1 VGTDYQVKL
10 TAWGGLKPYA
20 WRSPDPLP
28 PGLKLQN
35 DGTLSGKP
43 AKGGDFAFTVQV
55 SDLRQSANRRFSVY
69 ISPTQVDAFGG
80 VTALPSPRGAT
91 GAWRTEKIG
100 KHWVLVT
107 PAGHAFWMI
116 GIWGVPVDDSK
127 DERGGNY
134 DQRTTAKYGNRQFT
148 YLQANRRLRSWGFN
162 SVGPWSYRMS
172 FPIDEESEWGGAQP
186 VKFPYTLRGIDTSE
200 GGRKDGLFK
209 NLYAGLD
216 KDIAHYIWYA
226 ANFPDVFDPAWV
238 SNTRRLYVTHRV
250 LIQQS
255 KSPYFLGG
263 FSDETDN
270 LTGFG
275 PGPEFAS
282 DPPDKTHSHLGY
294 IALVTAPSQLT
305 NPYSSPAGQ
314 RYGDTKVYTKYALR
328 DFLQVKYGTI
338 GALNAAWHSSYTT
351 FDSDGGWPTGNGL
364 LDENGRTSHQ
374 WLGTADPILP
384 RSAGAN
390 PNMVKDLDEFLYRM
404 TRQLLSVQRDAFR
417 AAVPNGLFFGPTS
430 IGGWWAPARAPIYR
444 AAGEILDVVSVTTD
458 CSQAQ
463 LDFITRA
470 AGDVPLII
478 WEGMVANPDSSRW
491 RHTDSEGATPA
502 WQLKTQAARGQRY
515 QRRVDFLFSGVSS
528 TTGSSPFV
536 GTMWWWWLDMIGEQM
551 NWGLVS
557 LMDNAYDGI
566 EAGMAPGI
574 DAWGYPTGGEEKN
587 YGDFIGPARA
597 MNYSILERLA
607 NGK

>member
-1 VGTDYQVKL
+1 V
-10 TAWGGLKPYA
+10 
-20 WRSPDPLP
+20 
-28 PGLKLQN
+28 
-35 DGTLSGKP
+35 
-43 AKGGDFAFTVQV
+43 
-55 SDLRQSANRRFSVY
+55 
-69 ISPTQVDAFGG
+69 
-80 VTALPSPRGAT
+80 
-91 GAWRTEKIG
+91 
-100 KHWVLVT
+100 
-107 PAGHAFWMI
+107 
-116 GIWGVPVDDSK
+116 
-127 DERGGNY
+127 
-134 DQRTTAKYGNRQFT
+134 
-148 YLQANRRLRSWGFN
+148 
-162 SVGPWSYRMS
+162 
-172 FPIDEESEWGGAQP
+172 
-186 VKFPYTLRGIDTSE
+186 
-200 GGRKDGLFK
+200 
-209 NLYAGLD
+209 
-216 KDIAHYIWYA
+216 
-226 ANFPDVFDPAWV
+226 
-238 SNTRRLYVTHRV
+238 
-250 LIQQS
+250 
-255 KSPYFLGG
+255 
-263 FSDETDN
+263 
-270 LTGFG
+270 
-275 PGPEFAS
+275 
-282 DPPDKTHSHLGY
+282 
-294 IALVTAPSQLT
+294 
-305 NPYSSPAGQ
+305 
-314 RYGDTKVYTKYALR
+314 
-328 DFLQVKYGTI
+328 
-338 GALNAAWHSSYTT
+338 NAAWLSSYTT